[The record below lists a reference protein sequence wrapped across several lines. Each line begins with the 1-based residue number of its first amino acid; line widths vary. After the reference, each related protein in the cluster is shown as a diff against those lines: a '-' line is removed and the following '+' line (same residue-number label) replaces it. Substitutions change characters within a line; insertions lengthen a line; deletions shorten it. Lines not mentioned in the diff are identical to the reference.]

1 MKRILIVDDN
11 TEYLQILSSVLSGEF
26 ETIKATGVEDALDTL
41 QTITVDAICSDFN
54 MKDGTGL
61 DLLEK
66 IRQQGL
72 KTPFLLMSGD
82 NSRALEQKAKLYY
95 GDFCCKTDFDLV
107 EKIKA
112 LVNNMYRR
120 ALQSQLKPAHSIMK
134 TEDRSMMRS
143 WLRSWKQSLKWKE
156 LPAKNSVTKKI
167 LCSFPFVL
175 VPELPCLV

>member
-66 IRQQGL
+66 SVKQGL

-82 NSRALEQKAKLYY
+82 KQQGIRAKKPKLYY

-107 EKIKA
+107 EKK
-112 LVNNMYRR
+112 
-120 ALQSQLKPAHSIMK
+120 
-134 TEDRSMMRS
+134 
-143 WLRSWKQSLKWKE
+143 
-156 LPAKNSVTKKI
+156 
-167 LCSFPFVL
+167 
-175 VPELPCLV
+175 